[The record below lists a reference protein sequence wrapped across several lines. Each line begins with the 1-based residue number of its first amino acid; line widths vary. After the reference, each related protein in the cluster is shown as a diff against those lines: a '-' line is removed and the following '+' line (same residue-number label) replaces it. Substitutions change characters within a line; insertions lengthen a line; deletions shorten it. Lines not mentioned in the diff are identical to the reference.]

1 MAHDG
6 LPNFR
11 LAPGLGRGGAA
22 SAPMLCSGPMAGG
35 IRKGIRPDGGHMIR
49 LVLSDLDSTLIW
61 SENHVITRHALEA
74 IHALQEADV
83 CFAPATG
90 RIFADLGWMFDG
102 DEKACSTAVTS
113 NGQLIYLDGRL
124 VHSVSLDTSALQRV
138 ADSVSDAPDAFLV
151 VEYGKEKYA
160 VDAPR
165 ATILAHPE
173 LFWHVD
179 LFSKGVP
186 EQPCFKA
193 NVRVL
198 ADMDRGEEV
207 RAMLAAACP
216 ELSFVFPMPGLPHID
231 ITPAGWDK
239 AQAGDWLMGLL
250 GLSPEEVCCFGDA
263 DNDVALLGHY
273 PNSVAVANATQQAS
287 RAARWHVG
295 PACRDSVADTL
306 AEIARA
312 ARTGDMPS
320 FMRG

>member
-1 MAHDG
+1 
-6 LPNFR
+6 
-11 LAPGLGRGGAA
+11 
-22 SAPMLCSGPMAGG
+22 
-35 IRKGIRPDGGHMIR
+35 
-49 LVLSDLDSTLIW
+49 
-61 SENHVITRHALEA
+61 
-74 IHALQEADV
+74 V

-173 LFWHVD
+173 LFWHGT
-179 LFSKGVP
+179 SSPRGCP
-186 EQPCFKA
+186 EQPCFKGQRPRA
-193 NVRVL
+193 KQ
-198 ADMDRGEEV
+198 DMDRGEE
-207 RAMLAAACP
+207 RSRECSRRPAH
-216 ELSFVFPMPGLPHID
+216 ELSFCLSPCTGLPHIELSR
-231 ITPAGWDK
+231 PAGWDK
-239 AQAGDWLMGLL
+239 AAGRRLRRHGSF

-263 DNDVALLGHY
+263 DNDGCPARALSQL
-273 PNSVAVANATQQAS
+273 VAVANATQQHLG
-287 RAARWHVG
+287 RARWHVG
-295 PACRDSVADTL
+295 PACRDSVADALT
-306 AEIARA
+306 EIARA